1 MTNQIRNV
9 NLKIEV
15 AQRGEMQR
23 NVAETPQQSLAKIVK
38 DLPGIDSRIQ
48 QVKEKNRSII
58 VTTVAG
64 EMILRVVE
72 DQKTNRR

>member
-1 MTNQIRNV
+1 LTNQIRNV

>member
-1 MTNQIRNV
+1 
-9 NLKIEV
+9 
-15 AQRGEMQR
+15 MQR

>member
-1 MTNQIRNV
+1 LTNQIRNV

-64 EMILRVVE
+64 EVE
-72 DQKTNRR
+72 LSIRGTQKTNRR

>member
-1 MTNQIRNV
+1 
-9 NLKIEV
+9 
-15 AQRGEMQR
+15 MQR

-64 EMILRVVE
+64 EVE
-72 DQKTNRR
+72 LSIRGTQKTNRR